1 MAADAPV
8 DLAILLGGVD
18 GGPLERWMRAA
29 LEACALD
36 TAEAARDSGAFAR
49 VFVLADRPPSQ
60 PVPAGVIVETD
71 AEAGAQPFHYGTRLL
86 DWARRHGVMGL
97 ATCGAGSAP
106 LLAADDWRALVGA
119 LGSAAL
125 PRCVANNRF
134 SADIY
139 ALAPASTLAL
149 LDPSPAT
156 DNAVPRRLWDQ
167 HGIELVELPRTV
179 ETQFNLDTPNDLAA
193 LALAGRGG
201 PRLLA
206 LLRGQGEGAMRL
218 DTSRLERAAACFTE
232 RTAEVLV
239 AGRISSGTWDYL
251 ERESACRIRVLA
263 EERGMQ
269 SAGTDADG
277 TARSILGALIAESGP
292 ERVFGS
298 LLPEWCDAA
307 FLDIRPAL
315 VHLGIRPSRA
325 DRFAADAG
333 SPDAIEDPRLAAIVR
348 AALASPVPVVLGGHS
363 LVGGV
368 LNLVNQWAW
377 DAKDAREAS
386 LHP

>member
-1 MAADAPV
+1 MAL

-18 GGPLERWMRAA
+18 GSPLECWMRDA
-29 LEACALD
+29 LEASALD
-36 TAEAARDSGAFAR
+36 AAEAARVSGAYGR
-49 VFVLADRPPSQ
+49 VFLLADRS
-60 PVPAGVIVETD
+60 PALPIPHGVIVETD
-71 AEAGAQPFHYGTRLL
+71 AEAGEAPFQYGARLAG
-86 DWARRHGVMGL
+86 WVSRHGVERF
-97 ATCGAGSAP
+97 ATSGAGSAP
-106 LLAADDWRALVGA
+106 LLTVTDWRALAEA
-119 LGSAAL
+119 LGDSGA

-134 SADIY
+134 SADVY
-139 ALAPASTLAL
+139 ALAPASLFAR
-149 LDPSPAT
+149 LDPPPAA
-156 DNAVPRRLWDQ
+156 DNGVPRRLAEQ
-167 HGIELVELPRTV
+167 HGVELVELPRTV
-179 ETQFNLDTPNDLAA
+179 ATQFNIDTPNDLAA
-193 LALAGRGG
+193 LALAGQGG

-206 LLRGQGEGAMRL
+206 LLRESSGDAVRL
-218 DTSRLERAAACFTE
+218 DTSRLEQAAARFTE

-239 AGRISSGTWDYL
+239 AGRVSSVTWNYL
-251 ERESACRIRVLA
+251 ERESACRVRVLA

-292 ERVFGS
+292 ERVFGA

-307 FLDIRPAL
+307 FIDIRPAL

-333 SPDAIEDPRLAAIVR
+333 LPDAIEDVGLRALVA

-368 LNLVNQWAW
+368 LQVVNQWAW
-377 DAKDAREAS
+377 DAKDAREGRTAR
-386 LHP
+386 

>member
-1 MAADAPV
+1 MPGETPV

-36 TAEAARDSGAFAR
+36 TAEVARDSGAFAR
-49 VFVLADRPPSQ
+49 VFLLADRLPSL

-71 AEAGAQPFHYGTRLL
+71 AEAGALPFHYGRRLL
-86 DWARRHGVMGL
+86 DWVHRHGVTAM

-106 LLAADDWRALVGA
+106 LLVGNEWRALVGA
-119 LGSAAL
+119 LGSPAL

-139 ALAPASTLAL
+139 AVAPASTLAL
-149 LDPSPAT
+149 LDPAPAT

-167 HGIELVELPRTV
+167 HGVELIELPRTV
-179 ETQFNLDTPNDLAA
+179 QTQFNLDTPSDLAA
-193 LALAGRGG
+193 LALVGHSG

-206 LLRGQGEGAMRL
+206 LLRDRGAGAMHL
-218 DTSRLERAAACFTE
+218 DTSRLERAAACLAE
-232 RTAEVLV
+232 RAAEVLV
-239 AGRISSGTWDYL
+239 AGRISSGTWAYL
-251 ERESACRIRVLA
+251 ERESACRIRILA

-269 SAGTDADG
+269 SAGTDTDG
-277 TARSILGALIAESGP
+277 TARSILGALIEESGP
-292 ERVFGS
+292 ERVFGT

-307 FLDIRPAL
+307 FIDIRPAL
-315 VHLGIRPSRA
+315 VHLGIRPGRA

-333 SPDAIEDPRLAAIVR
+333 LPDAIEDPRLAAIVR
-348 AALASPVPVVLGGHS
+348 AALAAPVPVVLGGHS

-377 DAKDAREAS
+377 DEKDAREGRVG
-386 LHP
+386 P

>member
-1 MAADAPV
+1 MSTDAPV
-8 DLAILLGGVD
+8 DLAILLGGM
-18 GGPLERWMRAA
+18 GGAPFERWMRAN

-36 TAEAARDSGAFAR
+36 TAEAARDSGAYAR
-49 VFVLADRPPSQ
+49 VFLLADRVPAL
-60 PVPAGVIVETD
+60 PVPAGVILETD
-71 AEAGAQPFHYGTRLL
+71 AEAGAAPFHYGARLTE
-86 DWARRHGVMGL
+86 WVRRHHVERF

-106 LLAADDWRALVGA
+106 LLTAADWRAFVQA
-119 LGSAAL
+119 LGSPRA
-125 PRCVANNRF
+125 PRCVTNNRF
-134 SADIY
+134 SADLY

-149 LDPSPAT
+149 LDPAPVT

-167 HGIELVELPRTV
+167 HGVELVELPRTV

-201 PRLLA
+201 PRVLVA
-206 LLRGQGEGAMRL
+206 LGSGEVSL
-218 DTSRLERAAACFTE
+218 DTSRIERAAACFTE

-239 AGRISSGTWDYL
+239 AGRVSSGTWNYL

-277 TARSILGALIAESGP
+277 TARSILGSLIAESGP
-292 ERVFGS
+292 ERVFGT

-307 FLDIRPAL
+307 FIDIRPAL

-333 SPDAIEDPRLAAIVR
+333 LPDAIEDARLRVIVQ
-348 AALASPVPVVLGGHS
+348 AALTAPVPVVLGGHS

-377 DAKDAREAS
+377 DAKDAREGRG
-386 LHP
+386 

>member
-1 MAADAPV
+1 MAL

-18 GGPLERWMRAA
+18 GSPLERWMRDA
-29 LEACALD
+29 LEASALD
-36 TAEAARDSGAFAR
+36 AAEAARASGAYGR
-49 VFVLADRPPSQ
+49 VFLLADRPPVLS
-60 PVPAGVIVETD
+60 VPDGVLVETD
-71 AEAGAQPFHYGTRLL
+71 AEAGEAPFQYGARLSG
-86 DWARRHGVMGL
+86 WVGRHRVERF
-97 ATCGAGSAP
+97 ATAGAGSAP
-106 LLAADDWRALVGA
+106 LLTAADWRSLAEA
-119 LGSAAL
+119 LGDSSA

-134 SADIY
+134 SADVY
-139 ALAPASTLAL
+139 ALAPASLFARI
-149 LDPSPAT
+149 DPPPSA
-156 DNAVPRRLWDQ
+156 DNGVPRRLSEQ
-167 HGIELVELPRTV
+167 HGVELVELPRTV
-179 ETQFNLDTPNDLAA
+179 ATQFNIDTPNDLAA
-193 LALAGRGG
+193 LALAGQGG

-206 LLRGQGEGAMRL
+206 LLRDGPASGDAVRL
-218 DTSRLERAAACFTE
+218 DTSRLEQAAARFTE

-239 AGRISSGTWDYL
+239 TGRVSSVTWNYL
-251 ERESACRIRVLA
+251 ERESACRVRVLA

-307 FLDIRPAL
+307 FIDIRPAL

-333 SPDAIEDPRLAAIVR
+333 LPEAIDDGRLRALVT

-368 LNLVNQWAW
+368 LQVVNQWAW
-377 DAKDAREAS
+377 DAKDAREGRAVR
-386 LHP
+386 

>member
-1 MAADAPV
+1 MSSEAPL
-8 DLAILLGGVD
+8 DLAILLGGMD
-18 GGPLERWMRAA
+18 GGPLEQSMRAA
-29 LEACALD
+29 LEASALD
-36 TAEAARDSGAFAR
+36 TAEAASDSGAYSRIFL
-49 VFVLADRPPSQ
+49 LADRAPSL

-71 AEAGAQPFHYGTRLL
+71 ADAGGAPFHYGTRLT
-86 DWARRHGVMGL
+86 DWVRRHQVERF

-106 LLAADDWRALVGA
+106 LLTAPDWRALAEALDGA
-119 LGSAAL
+119 S

-134 SADIY
+134 SADLY
-139 ALAPASTLAL
+139 ALAPASALAR

-179 ETQFNLDTPNDLAA
+179 VTQFNLDTPNDLAA
-193 LALAGRGG
+193 LALSRRGG
-201 PRLLA
+201 PRLLG
-206 LLRGQGEGAMRL
+206 LLRDSEVQL

-239 AGRISSGTWDYL
+239 AGRVSSVTWNYL
-251 ERESACRIRVLA
+251 ERESASRIRVLA

-292 ERVFGS
+292 ERVFS
-298 LLPEWCDAA
+298 TLLPEWCDAA
-307 FLDIRPAL
+307 FIDIRPAL

-333 SPDAIEDPRLAAIVR
+333 LPDAIEDPQLRAIVQ

-368 LNLVNQWAW
+368 LQLVNQWAW
-377 DAKDAREAS
+377 DAKDAREGHARV
-386 LHP
+386 